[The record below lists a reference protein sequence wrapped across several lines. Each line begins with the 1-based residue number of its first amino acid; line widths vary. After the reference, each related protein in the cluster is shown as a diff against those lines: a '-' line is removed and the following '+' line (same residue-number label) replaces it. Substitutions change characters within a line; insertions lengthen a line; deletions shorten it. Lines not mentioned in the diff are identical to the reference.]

1 MISLTLECCS
11 VLTVQWWHSP
21 SAKIF
26 WYQIFSLA
34 LRHSSLS
41 CKWDSLM
48 SLFLHSGLSLFKLKT
63 PDDWGGVNIL
73 PEELENI
80 QNWKSWIVY
89 QHILGF
95 IKQNEDPWSRSKLCS
110 LHNGLPWL
118 ASCLARCSRLQ
129 TGFRMTSSPPTPA
142 PSSHP
147 GQESGVQ
154 SPWPLIGQVSS
165 SQPSHGPPGMYV
177 ENSTVKNPWDWES
190 KIPTFAKLPSMP
202 RIIWDLRVL
211 RS

>member
-95 IKQNEDPWSRSKLCS
+95 IKQNEDPWSRSKLSAVCTMVS
-110 LHNGLPWL
+110 PDWPRVWRD
-118 ASCLARCSRLQ
+118 ARDCRLGSGWHPLLRLRLRAVTQ
-129 TGFRMTSSPPTPA
+129 VRSQE
-142 PSSHP
+142 SSHP
-147 GQESGVQ
+147 GLSLVRCHHP
-154 SPWPLIGQVSS
+154 SPLMGRQ
-165 SQPSHGPPGMYV
+165 GCM
-177 ENSTVKNPWDWES
+177 
-190 KIPTFAKLPSMP
+190 
-202 RIIWDLRVL
+202 
-211 RS
+211 